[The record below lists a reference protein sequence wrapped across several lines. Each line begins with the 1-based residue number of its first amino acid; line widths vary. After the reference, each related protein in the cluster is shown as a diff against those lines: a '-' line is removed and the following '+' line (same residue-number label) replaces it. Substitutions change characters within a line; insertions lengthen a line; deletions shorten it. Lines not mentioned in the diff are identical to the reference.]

1 MTPKV
6 VSGSRVDLAPIHDT
20 TTLKRGDI
28 VLARVKGNVY
38 LHLISALDARRVQI
52 SNNQGRVNGWTSRD
66 KVYGIAT
73 AITPP

>member
-28 VLARVKGNVY
+28 VLAPGG
-38 LHLISALDARRVQI
+38 LHLMLADPRSEPAAGDALVIEFAL
-52 SNNQGRVNGWTSRD
+52 RD
-66 KVYGIAT
+66 GGTLRGEFEIR
-73 AITPP
+73 